1 MSYPKELL
9 HEYEELI
16 LDLHPHWWM
25 LAKGAAPLVVAMVLG
40 VASLALGWAEP
51 LRLLFALLVLVA
63 LVYFLRVFLTWVST
77 DFVLTSDRVIYRE
90 GIIAKRGIEIPLE
103 RINTIF
109 FEQRIFER
117 LLGLGDLQIESASK
131 DGAQVFDDIRNPSA
145 VQNEIYQQMELND
158 RRNFDRLGQQVTG
171 AATAAQ
177 AAAQSTPPAQSI
189 PQQIEHLSQL
199 RDKGVLTEEEFQAKK
214 AELLGRM

>member
-1 MSYPKELL
+1 VTYPKELL

-25 LAKGAAPLVVAMVLG
+25 LVKGVAPMLISVVLG
-40 VASLALGWAEP
+40 VVALALDWAEP
-51 LRLLFALLVLVA
+51 LKLLFAVLVLVG
-63 LVYFLRVFLTWVST
+63 LVYFLRVFLKWVST

-90 GIIAKRGIEIPLE
+90 GIVAKRGIEIPLE

-109 FEQRIFER
+109 FQQRIFER

-145 VQNEIYQQMELND
+145 VQNEIYRQMELND
-158 RRNFDRLGQQVTG
+158 RRNFDRLGAQLTG
-171 AATAAQ
+171 AG
-177 AAAQSTPPAQSI
+177 AAAPAAPPGQTI
-189 PQQIEHLSQL
+189 PQQIEHLAQL
-199 RDKGVLTEEEFQAKK
+199 RDQGVLTEEEFQAKK

>member
-25 LAKGAAPLVVAMVLG
+25 LVKGIAPLVGSVILGIIVLG
-40 VASLALGWAEP
+40 FNWPDPVK
-51 LRLLFALLVLVA
+51 LLVALLVLVG
-63 LVYFLRVFLTWVST
+63 LVYFLRVFLTWAST
-77 DFVLTSDRVIYRE
+77 DFVLTTDRVVYRS

-131 DGAQVFDDIRNPSA
+131 DGAQVFDDIRKPSA
-145 VQNEIYQQMELND
+145 GQNEIYRQMELND
-158 RRNFDRLGQQVTG
+158 RRNFDRLGQQMAG
-171 AATAAQ
+171 A
-177 AAAQSTPPAQSI
+177 TPAPAPAEAPPSI

-199 RDKGVLTEEEFQAKK
+199 RDKGVLTDEEFQAKK